1 MKASIPSSLVFRVQ
15 IKLNS
20 TIHRDAIALLHDL
33 PKQNLAEVVALFLQY
48 GAMAQRDINA
58 GRCVFDAGA
67 QAPTLKAVGSEA
79 MPDTAQSN
87 FTGAQGV
94 SGLVPN
100 PLQAAGF
107 GMAMAADA
115 FAIPVRPH

>member
-67 QAPTLKAVGSEA
+67 LKAVGSEA
-79 MPDTAQSN
+79 MPDSTRSN

-115 FAIPVRPH
+115 FAIPVQSH